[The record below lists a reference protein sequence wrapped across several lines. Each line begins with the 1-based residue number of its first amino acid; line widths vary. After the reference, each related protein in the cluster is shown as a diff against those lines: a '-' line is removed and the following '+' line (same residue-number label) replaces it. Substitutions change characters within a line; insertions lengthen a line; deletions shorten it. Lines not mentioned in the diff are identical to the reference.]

1 MRPAQLLYIRQ
12 GSSLLVRVV
21 GVAYL
26 GSPAEW
32 KSAAFSEVFG
42 TSSVNNHFPF
52 PTGTWMTSL
61 RRHFSAP
68 NDERKMRMS
77 FPIWCKLAK
86 FPLRVF
92 DQATGK
98 SHVNFFGVAMMISF
112 SSIFFSRFV
121 FFSNRTR
128 SSYNFCVEHRRSVR
142 ISGWCYT
149 RLSFESRSLRKKR
162 FDSDTESGA
171 DAKQCFQRSW
181 VSPIAGWFISME
193 NPNFIPKLWMVYN
206 GKSY

>member
-121 FFSNRTR
+121 FFPTEPDRPT
-128 SSYNFCVEHRRSVR
+128 
-142 ISGWCYT
+142 ISAWN
-149 RLSFESRSLRKKR
+149 
-162 FDSDTESGA
+162 
-171 DAKQCFQRSW
+171 
-181 VSPIAGWFISME
+181 IAGVFGFLVDATRGWASNQEAWERSASTATPSQGRM
-193 NPNFIPKLWMVYN
+193 PSSVSRDHGCPQ
-206 GKSY
+206 